1 MLFALVALV
10 VLLMIGLYLSELRAS
25 HVVICLAIAA
35 GGLFVF
41 HELRWPFLAYTAVLA
56 AIDVV
61 LILVI
66 FKGDIRIR

>member
-1 MLFALVALV
+1 MLFALVALI
-10 VLLMIGLYLSELRAS
+10 VLLVIGLYLGELRAS
-25 HVVICLAIAA
+25 HVVFCLAVAA

-41 HELRWPFLAYTAVLA
+41 YQFKWPLLAYTAVLA
-56 AIDVV
+56 AVDVV

>member
-10 VLLMIGLYLSELRAS
+10 FLLIVGVYLGELRAS
-25 HVVICLAIAA
+25 HVLLWLAVAVV
-35 GGLFVF
+35 GLFVF
-41 HELRWPFLAYTAVLA
+41 YHLGWPFGAYTVVLA
-56 AIDVV
+56 TIDVV